1 MLKMVMDD
9 RATDLLAENIDV
21 ALHLGAL
28 TDSALSA
35 RKLAQAERVVVASRA
50 YLARSGT
57 PRVPTDLHEHAAIL
71 YVQNSGGEEW
81 SFRHRRSQTAV
92 RLRGSVK
99 FTAAEGCAPL

>member
-1 MLKMVMDD
+1 MVMDD

-35 RKLAQAERVVVASRA
+35 RKLAQAERVAVASRA
-50 YLARSGT
+50 YLVRSGT

-92 RLRGSVK
+92 RSRGSVK